1 MILVFKK
8 GHKISEEQKRMMK
21 KRMTGKKN
29 PFYGKT
35 HSEKAMKKIRLSR
48 LGKKASEETLVKM
61 RGRIPWNKG
70 KKPEGVCEKKNC
82 SRTIRAKKLCKYH
95 YDQSTEERR
104 GKESTRPKC
113 SKSGCNIGA
122 TRGGFCRNHYLNS
135 RHKIYDND
143 TSRPKCLVD
152 GCKKSGYLKNYCKG
166 HYDALRLHKLR
177 EKLFEI
183 LGGKKCVKCGFD
195 DQLALEFDHKRDDGN
210 IERSLSSAVSL
221 HLLKYAKNPELTK
234 KSLQVLCSNCNQI
247 KRHISG
253 HLSKERGIRPT
264 TMYTK
269 KRPEKLFEIL
279 GGKKCVKC
287 GFDDQRALQF
297 DHIHDDGATERK
309 KRKTTALSYYYYTDN
324 PSIAKKRI
332 QVLCANCNR
341 IKGYSTHSLYASNW
355 FKKLSIS

>member
-1 MILVFKK
+1 
-8 GHKISEEQKRMMK
+8 
-21 KRMTGKKN
+21 MTGKKN

-35 HSEKAMKKIRLSR
+35 HSEKAKKKIRLSR
-48 LGKKASEETLVKM
+48 LGKKTSEETLVKM

-82 SRTIRAKKLCKYH
+82 SRTICVKKLCRYH

-195 DQLALEFDHKRDDGN
+195 DQ
-210 IERSLSSAVSL
+210 
-221 HLLKYAKNPELTK
+221 
-234 KSLQVLCSNCNQI
+234 
-247 KRHISG
+247 
-253 HLSKERGIRPT
+253 
-264 TMYTK
+264 
-269 KRPEKLFEIL
+269 
-279 GGKKCVKC
+279 
-287 GFDDQRALQF
+287 RALQF
-297 DHIHDDGATERK
+297 DHIHDDGSIERK

-324 PSIAKKRI
+324 PSTAKKRI

-341 IKGYSTHSLYASNW
+341 IKGYSTHFLYASNW